1 MVLFYQ
7 NNYYIGFSQ
16 QKACWFLVSLFL
28 YSIFCNFFKRKD
40 FLFFNCFFNGAK
52 LAKFIR
58 YEALWKL
65 YIFYHKVLGDV
76 VKWWRFWGLWG
87 ILEIVKMRSW
97 NILLFEEIL
106 HYAALRS
113 EWHGSVFYL
122 RLGFWIIF
130 ETQRLFIILMFL
142 RKQSGNSLANW
153 WRVCFKMFFPN
164 GFICVVAS
172 TGSATDC
179 GKFIG
184 LGNKMSSL

>member
-1 MVLFYQ
+1 MVLFYH

-16 QKACWFLVSLFL
+16 QKGLLIFSKSFF
-28 YSIFCNFFKRKD
+28 YSIFCNFFNAKIFYYSYIFKE
-40 FLFFNCFFNGAK
+40 AK

-87 ILEIVKMRSW
+87 TLEIVKTWSW

-113 EWHGSVFYL
+113 EWHGSVFYS
-122 RLGFWIIF
+122 RLGIWIIF
-130 ETQRLFIILMFL
+130 EAQRF
-142 RKQSGNSLANW
+142 
-153 WRVCFKMFFPN
+153 
-164 GFICVVAS
+164 
-172 TGSATDC
+172 
-179 GKFIG
+179 
-184 LGNKMSSL
+184 